1 MNANAT
7 LAPGAT
13 TDLGATLL
21 ALARSAIAE
30 RFGRPESAAAGH
42 PALERPG
49 ATFVTLQQAGELR
62 GCIGSLVAHRK
73 LAVDVRENALAA
85 AFRDPRFAPLSAR
98 ELDVTTVEV
107 SLLAPPAPFEVAGE
121 DDLLSRLEPG
131 VDGIVIELGA
141 RRATFLPQVWE
152 SLPDPRD
159 FVGALKRKAG
169 LPADFWSP
177 EVRVSRY
184 TVARWHEAEF
194 DGELATD
201 EAKR

>member
-1 MNANAT
+1 MS
-7 LAPGAT
+7 
-13 TDLGATLL
+13 DRILGA
-21 ALARSAIAE
+21 ALIAAARGAIEGA
-30 RFGRPESAAAGH
+30 FGRLDARVRPHA
-42 PALERPG
+42 ALEEPG
-49 ATFVTLQQAGELR
+49 ATFVTLERDGELR

-85 AFRDPRFAPLSAR
+85 AFRDPRFAPLTSR
-98 ELDVTTVEV
+98 ELEATTVEV

>member
-1 MNANAT
+1 M
-7 LAPGAT
+7 
-13 TDLGATLL
+13 TDRHLGAALIL
-21 ALARSAIAE
+21 AARGAIEAA
-30 RFGRPESAAAGH
+30 FGRLDARARPHAA
-42 PALERPG
+42 LDEPG
-49 ATFVTLQQAGELR
+49 ATFVTLEQDGELR

-85 AFRDPRFAPLSAR
+85 AFRDPRFAPLTSR
-98 ELDVTTVEV
+98 ELEATTVEV
-107 SLLAPPAPFEVAGE
+107 SLLAPPAAFEVAGE

>member
-1 MNANAT
+1 VSDRT
-7 LAPGAT
+7 
-13 TDLGATLL
+13 LGA
-21 ALARSAIAE
+21 ALIAAARGAIEGA
-30 RFGRPESAAAGH
+30 FGRLDHRARPHA
-42 PALERPG
+42 ALEEPG
-49 ATFVTLQQAGELR
+49 ATFVTLEQDGELR

-85 AFRDPRFAPLSAR
+85 AFRDPRFAPLTSR
-98 ELDVTTVEV
+98 ELEATTVEV
-107 SLLAPPAPFEVAGE
+107 SLLAPPAAFDVAGE

>member
-1 MNANAT
+1 M
-7 LAPGAT
+7 
-13 TDLGATLL
+13 TDRHLGAALIL
-21 ALARSAIAE
+21 AARGAIEGA
-30 RFGRPESAAAGH
+30 FGRIDARVRRHA
-42 PALERPG
+42 ALEEPG
-49 ATFVTLQQAGELR
+49 ATFVTLEQDGELR

-73 LAVDVRENALAA
+73 LSVDVRENALAA
-85 AFRDPRFAPLSAR
+85 AFRDPRFAPLTSR
-98 ELDVTTVEV
+98 ELEATTVEV
-107 SLLAPPAPFEVAGE
+107 SLLAPPAAFEVAGE

>member
-1 MNANAT
+1 MSDR
-7 LAPGAT
+7 L
-13 TDLGATLL
+13 LGA
-21 ALARSAIAE
+21 ALIAAARGAIEAA
-30 RFGRPESAAAGH
+30 FGRLDARARPHA
-42 PALERPG
+42 ALEEPG
-49 ATFVTLQQAGELR
+49 ATFVTLEQDGELR
-62 GCIGSLVAHRK
+62 GCIGSLVAHRR

-85 AFRDPRFAPLSAR
+85 AFRDPRFAPLNSR

-107 SLLAPPAPFEVAGE
+107 SLLAPPAPFEVADE
-121 DDLLSRLEPG
+121 DDLLSRLVPG

>member
-1 MNANAT
+1 MSDR
-7 LAPGAT
+7 L
-13 TDLGATLL
+13 LGA
-21 ALARSAIAE
+21 ALIAAARGAIEAA
-30 RFGRPESAAAGH
+30 FGRLDARARPHA
-42 PALERPG
+42 ALEEPG
-49 ATFVTLQQAGELR
+49 ATFVTLEQDGELR
-62 GCIGSLVAHRK
+62 GCIGNLVAHRR
-73 LAVDVRENALAA
+73 LAVDVHENALAA
-85 AFRDPRFAPLSAR
+85 AFRDPRFAPLNSR

-107 SLLAPPAPFEVAGE
+107 SLLAPPAPFEVADE
-121 DDLLSRLEPG
+121 DDLLSRLVPG